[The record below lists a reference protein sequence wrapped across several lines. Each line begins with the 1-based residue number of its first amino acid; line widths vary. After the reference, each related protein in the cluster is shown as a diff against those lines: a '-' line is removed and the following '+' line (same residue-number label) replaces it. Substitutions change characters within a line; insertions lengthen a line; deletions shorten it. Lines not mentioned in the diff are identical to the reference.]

1 MYFFFQKEV
10 STWANYQERVFK
22 ILKYLTGQAFLPR
35 VFFPEDLSARAAMTL
50 PRQDKD
56 WLMAAPSFK
65 RSPVAPVLSA
75 LSLK

>member
-1 MYFFFQKEV
+1 MYFFFKKKFLPGLIIK
-10 STWANYQERVFK
+10 RGVFK
-22 ILKYLTGQAFLPR
+22 ILKYLTGEAFLPR